1 MTSIDFFGI
10 KERVVAI
17 LKADTTNLWWT
28 NNDPSTRSKFR
39 KIEAGS
45 PSILATQE
53 PPLPRCW
60 VSNDSIVAN
69 IRDTA
74 VVTSNAPNG
83 KEYDYR
89 INITFVVEAKD
100 GPKTEEDIDDFT
112 RSIINQLETNYDLR
126 TPGGAESTR
135 VAEAS
140 EVTQVMD
147 LPAVFKGDRVRGRVI
162 KFKVTVR
169 A

>member
-10 KERVVAI
+10 KERIVEI
-17 LKADTTNLWWT
+17 LKNDTTNLWDST
-28 NNDPSTRSKFR
+28 PSDKTKFR

-45 PSILATQE
+45 PTTKGINQ

-60 VSNDSIVAN
+60 VTSDDLIANVSNVAIVS
-69 IRDTA
+69 
-74 VVTSNAPNG
+74 SNVPNG
-83 KEYDYR
+83 KEYDFR
-89 INITFVVEAKD
+89 IKVMFVVESKD

-112 RSIINQLETNYDLR
+112 KAIINQLETNYDLR

-135 VAEAS
+135 LAESS
-140 EVTQVMD
+140 EITQVMN
-147 LPAVFKGDRVRGRVI
+147 LPTMFKGDTVKGRVI
-162 KFKVTVR
+162 RFKVIVR